1 MTIRKKLGAMRREYW
16 RKQQEKCFETF
27 HFHYYTTKGKHT
39 WEDTHFF
46 GVRVLKCPFDLWTY
60 QEIIYRTKPDLIIE
74 TGTFNGGS
82 TFYYAHLLDL
92 MGHGQVVSVDIDPQP
107 DLPSHPRIRYI
118 KDSSIGESVLG
129 ELRAMA
135 AGCERVMVVL
145 DSDHSCEHVYKE
157 MVAYAPLVS
166 PGCYMVVEDGNING
180 RPNLPQ
186 FGPGPAEAIE
196 RFLSHDESFEVD
208 KRCERH
214 LFSFNPG
221 GWLLKK

>member
-1 MTIRKKLGAMRREYW
+1 MS
-16 RKQQEKCFETF
+16 
-27 HFHYYTTKGKHT
+27 
-39 WEDTHFF
+39 
-46 GVRVLKCPFDLWTY
+46 V
-60 QEIIYRTKPDLIIE
+60 
-74 TGTFNGGS
+74 NG
-82 TFYYAHLLDL
+82 
-92 MGHGQVVSVDIDPQP
+92 IDQM
-107 DLPSHPRIRYI
+107 
-118 KDSSIGESVLG
+118 LG